1 MKNLTALISCF
12 ARAYHAAHSQDPVY
26 ADPAAAL
33 LLTEQEK
40 ESVARSIIQGRAFFC
55 PGFEG
60 TDEEALALAVDRQLA
75 PSVLGRS
82 AFCKRCL
89 DRAVRF
95 GYRQYLIHAAGYDGS
110 AYGALPGD
118 MRVFEL
124 DRPAMSRDKQARVAA
139 AGLEREEVA
148 YIACDYTDENW
159 QAPLLAS
166 GYDPAKTSFHSL
178 LGISYYLTPAEW
190 EGFIAGLSGLS
201 ALHSELVLDYQTG
214 AGAAAPKHER
224 LAAAAGAPIRARY
237 DYREMEALLARHG
250 WLIYEHLDA
259 EAMQAQF
266 FGESGLSAPADVA
279 CLLAVKKE

>member
-12 ARAYHAAHSQDPVY
+12 ARAYHAAQSQGPIY
-26 ADPAAAL
+26 ADPAAAR
-33 LLTEQEK
+33 LLTEEEK
-40 ESVARSIIQGRAFFC
+40 ETVARSIIRGRAFFC

-60 TDEEALALAVDRQLA
+60 SDEEALAFAVDRQLA

-110 AYGALPGD
+110 AYDAFPGD

-124 DRPAMSRDKQARVAA
+124 DKPAMSRDKQARVAA
-139 AGLEREEVA
+139 AGLEHEKVA
-148 YIACDYTDENW
+148 YIACDYTENAW
-159 QAPLLAS
+159 QAPLLAA
-166 GYDPAKTSFHSL
+166 GYDPAKLAFHSL
-178 LGISYYLTPAEW
+178 LGISYYLTPAEL
-190 EGFIAGLSGLS
+190 EGLAAGLSALS

-214 AGAAAPKHER
+214 AGAAALKNER
-224 LAAAAGAPIRARY
+224 LAAAAGEPMRARY

-266 FGESGLSAPADVA
+266 FGGSGLSAPADVA